1 MSFFGHFWPFLAQFG
16 PLGSLL
22 LAHMTA
28 DSGSTHTHNTEKCPR
43 HIDRQKKTL
52 ISSLLRSK
60 TKYGSKWTR
69 KWPKNGPKW
78 PPIKKPNC
86 PSEPARYAISKNGLT
101 FYPRPKNDWNVPK
114 CPFWSISGHF
124 WPNLALLGSYY
135 GPIWLQTRVL
145 HTHTM

>member
-28 DSGSTHTHNTEKCPR
+28 NSGSTHTHNTEKCPR

-52 ISSLLRSK
+52 ISTLFGSK

-69 KWPKNGPKW
+69 NWPKNGPKW

-101 FYPRPKNDWNVPK
+101 FDPRPKMAETPPN
-114 CPFWSISGHF
+114 HF
-124 WPNLALLGSYY
+124 SGSY
-135 GPIWLQTRVL
+135 LECSF
-145 HTHTM
+145 